1 MRRSGKDEVMGII
14 VDIISENLD
23 VSRERI
29 KPGASIVDD
38 LGADS
43 LDMANILGAI
53 EDKFEIE
60 IPEDE
65 TIDIDTVDQLVEYIM
80 GRIKEK

>member
-1 MRRSGKDEVMGII
+1 MQTSKEEVTRILE
-14 VDIISENLD
+14 DIILESLN
-23 VSRERI
+23 VAREKI
-29 KPGASIVDD
+29 NPDASIVND

-65 TIDIDTVDQLVEYIM
+65 IIDIDTVEQLVEYIM